1 MVKNMIKKLKLD
13 TDWLISKELF
23 KEYNKKFETLK
34 IKIYNKDITTNDKYK
49 INIDSSS
56 FIEEN
61 IFNDDKDYFVRYIDT
76 SNRLPLKE
84 RKIIYLC
91 YIEKDNEYQDLFIEH
106 NMGYSLT
113 YFYNIKKKAII
124 DFTIAFGV
132 ITIE

>member
-91 YIEKDNEYQDLFIEH
+91 YIEKDNEYQDLFIAH